1 MEITSKNEEEINE
14 NILVYPLIKNIF
26 ENSESKKYL
35 SLFSKKS
42 NSKTFSDSINS
53 EQFKESMQNSTILE
67 DDHFLINKFI
77 ELSKKNLKRSG
88 DIKSALEIFLRKSDL
103 IEKITKFFEEKEK
116 LINKEKAKK
125 RSQNNNENNNNN
137 NEEKEKEKITEIYIN
152 SIISKLADNVIIEV
166 YKQNEFIMKKNE
178 IGENCYFLL
187 SGILSVLKP
196 VEYHFELSYDEYI
209 QYLANLVNNNEYEI
223 LTNVRRL
230 NKYYIDLGGEEDF
243 NFVKIYFMIKL
254 KNDILKL
261 AKTGGFKREFVEKR
275 FKLFH
280 LSFKDYN
287 LDSSSVLN
295 HIDEIIKGSTVK
307 ERDLNEYLDSLV
319 SLEFEKENII
329 LKNPDIFKNKKK
341 KFIVFKYEDFMY
353 LKPGNFFGESA
364 LHGIVNKRN
373 ASIRAEEDCVV
384 LSLKNELYKAL
395 LFENNRKLKSFDVIF
410 ICKNFFFND
419 ISTIIFNKNYFEYF
433 KLLTKS
439 RDDIIYQQND
449 KVNSVYFVKEG
460 DLKLEINASITELY
474 NLIKHYY
481 DKLSSNS
488 YIKMNQVELKEIKDN
503 YLEDKII
510 TDVRHQSQ
518 IMKENLNKKIKFELY
533 TSNDCDTL
541 GLEEYFLKENYLC
554 SCTVVSKEAKLFEI
568 NRDSL
573 KNIIINEKNCH
584 SAYYNLIQSRLFTA
598 IKRLHMI
605 KINYINQI
613 NYKIKENFYG
623 TEVPKDNLI
632 KGQTG
637 SRRAFCKYF
646 KKKCDPKS
654 LNYFYKNGNNEEKK
668 NQNFL
673 SLKKATIK
681 LNISR
686 NMTSTNNDMNLD
698 NAKSLD
704 NLSQEDFK
712 NKTSKIFKSKKKKKK
727 NLNLDKY
734 NFINAFF
741 KQNHKGN
748 SIFSP
753 FSKTKKKENDIK
765 SEEDNSKKIMETT
778 IIKIGKDF
786 LSLKEIGDRIKSSET
801 QKNADL
807 SIVKNFFNTTSF
819 NSTNK
824 FLSKKDKE
832 LNKTNNV
839 LSLKNHKNFFN
850 PKETKS
856 IETKLPRI
864 SSNMP
869 NSKIFD
875 TISKNNIN
883 SRSKTYNNK
892 NKNKKIKLKPLIISL
907 KNNNF
912 TEYFKSFS
920 NKKKN
925 SFNVILTDQDNLVF
939 N

>member
-1 MEITSKNEEEINE
+1 
-14 NILVYPLIKNIF
+14 
-26 ENSESKKYL
+26 
-35 SLFSKKS
+35 
-42 NSKTFSDSINS
+42 
-53 EQFKESMQNSTILE
+53 
-67 DDHFLINKFI
+67 
-77 ELSKKNLKRSG
+77 
-88 DIKSALEIFLRKSDL
+88 
-103 IEKITKFFEEKEK
+103 
-116 LINKEKAKK
+116 
-125 RSQNNNENNNNN
+125 
-137 NEEKEKEKITEIYIN
+137 
-152 SIISKLADNVIIEV
+152 
-166 YKQNEFIMKKNE
+166 
-178 IGENCYFLL
+178 
-187 SGILSVLKP
+187 
-196 VEYHFELSYDEYI
+196 
-209 QYLANLVNNNEYEI
+209 
-223 LTNVRRL
+223 
-230 NKYYIDLGGEEDF
+230 
-243 NFVKIYFMIKL
+243 
-254 KNDILKL
+254 
-261 AKTGGFKREFVEKR
+261 
-275 FKLFH
+275 
-280 LSFKDYN
+280 
-287 LDSSSVLN
+287 
-295 HIDEIIKGSTVK
+295 
-307 ERDLNEYLDSLV
+307 
-319 SLEFEKENII
+319 
-329 LKNPDIFKNKKK
+329 
-341 KFIVFKYEDFMY
+341 
-353 LKPGNFFGESA
+353 
-364 LHGIVNKRN
+364 
-373 ASIRAEEDCVV
+373 
-384 LSLKNELYKAL
+384 
-395 LFENNRKLKSFDVIF
+395 
-410 ICKNFFFND
+410 
-419 ISTIIFNKNYFEYF
+419 
-433 KLLTKS
+433 
-439 RDDIIYQQND
+439 
-449 KVNSVYFVKEG
+449 
-460 DLKLEINASITELY
+460 
-474 NLIKHYY
+474 
-481 DKLSSNS
+481 
-488 YIKMNQVELKEIKDN
+488 
-503 YLEDKII
+503 
-510 TDVRHQSQ
+510 
-518 IMKENLNKKIKFELY
+518 
-533 TSNDCDTL
+533 
-541 GLEEYFLKENYLC
+541 
-554 SCTVVSKEAKLFEI
+554 
-568 NRDSL
+568 
-573 KNIIINEKNCH
+573 
-584 SAYYNLIQSRLFTA
+584 
-598 IKRLHMI
+598 MI

-646 KKKCDPKS
+646 KKKCEPKS
-654 LNYFYKNGNNEEKK
+654 LNYFYKSGNNEEKK

-850 PKETKS
+850 QKETKS

-883 SRSKTYNNK
+883 SRSKTYNQK